1 MQDGPPHSGLKD
13 RAGEGCTR
21 LSLAPALLGSRRAH
35 PGMHWDPQHGPR
47 AVAGHT
53 GCAAWGQCPTAGRWV
68 DFYPLP
74 RGEPSSLWIRSL
86 LQPCLFFPVKFRV
99 VSLDKDFAPSNE
111 KVRAGLGKGRGDGP
125 PLHCPPTIL
134 ASHGR
139 GVGPAS
145 AFPPRRNPAPASPAW
160 VAALPRSRD
169 APCSSRR
176 LRKRKQHC
184 LCDRGTYPLKL
195 SVREV
200 VMVSGRQRTCC

>member
-145 AFPPRRNPAPASPAW
+145 AFPPPPESCPSQPCLGGCPPQEQGCPMFFTQAQEEK
-160 VAALPRSRD
+160 AALP
-169 APCSSRR
+169 
-176 LRKRKQHC
+176 
-184 LCDRGTYPLKL
+184 
-195 SVREV
+195 V
-200 VMVSGRQRTCC
+200 